1 MAKERKKIALGFL
14 LSWIAA
20 VIYMTALA
28 FLIPLIVVL
37 LFPPDIFILPPNVG
51 TLAFIAAGLVV
62 LSIIILM
69 LRKKTIGDSLVSLA
83 MLTLIVGAIAAVFVI
98 FGKENI
104 MNMLGFLGALKPAA
118 EGYIEYWELFIPRAW
133 ISIAAYFVLA
143 IILWIIGNSRR
154 RTQYQISWMQRMFG
168 KRIKIF
174 K

>member
-28 FLIPLIVVL
+28 FLIPLAVVL
-37 LFPPDIFILPPNVG
+37 LFPPDIFILPPNVSMW
-51 TLAFIAAGLVV
+51 TFIAAGLVII
-62 LSIIILM
+62 SIIILM
-69 LRKKTIGDSLVSLA
+69 LHKKTIGDSLLA
-83 MLTLIVGAIAAVFVI
+83 LSVMTFTVGAIAAVFVI
-98 FGKENI
+98 FGKTRI
-104 MNMLGFLGALKPAA
+104 MSLLGFLGAFKPAA

-143 IILWIIGNSRR
+143 VVLWVVGNSRR

-168 KRIKIF
+168 RRIKIF